1 MNYVSSAIVT
11 IFLEKSVFTWNQL
24 IPNVKS
30 SKDCT
35 PNHFWKVSSFMT
47 HFTKSQTLTTNV
59 RLFFLKNFNLI
70 MPPLQGLYIV

>member
-35 PNHFWKVSSFMT
+35 PNQFWKVSS
-47 HFTKSQTLTTNV
+47 LW
-59 RLFFLKNFNLI
+59 LILLKAKL
-70 MPPLQGLYIV
+70 